1 MVATGATIPFRSM
14 VAGKAK
20 QKGQGQ
26 GQTEGERWKL
36 CPSPIASHPLLARL
50 SAGSISTPPVDTLG
64 LAVGR
69 RCGFGREGA
78 SGYDPC
84 LLEIALPGGVGNFE
98 PEATNYRAPARSPS
112 SVGPR
117 VRHCSGKGLKCPS
130 CPASKPRRSSSG
142 SGARGRASPRCPAS
156 HCRCRGRSV
165 VVMTQV

>member
-1 MVATGATIPFRSM
+1 MAHSSRRKQFARK
-14 VAGKAK
+14 AG
-20 QKGQGQ
+20 
-26 GQTEGERWKL
+26 RWEL
-36 CPSPIASHPLLARL
+36 WPLPIASSPLLARL

-69 RCGFGREGA
+69 RCGFGREGV

-84 LLEIALPGGVGNFE
+84 LLEVALPRFIGTAGHG
-98 PEATNYRAPARSPS
+98 ASIYRAPARSPS

-142 SGARGRASPRCPAS
+142 PGARGRASPRCPAS